1 MKTLNLALAFTVITI
16 LAALLMYARERNA
29 SVPEPYHD
37 NKQAGEATPLILQEA
52 DGDRLVHR
60 AGPLKGLPFT
70 IKVDSQFGKSEDFF
84 VFAEALAPKQTIPFH
99 KHENAEEILI
109 FPEAGASVIVGD
121 RRATTGANTI
131 VFIPRNT
138 WISATNTGA
147 NDIHLLAVFSR
158 HGFESYMR
166 SIAAKPGEPL
176 TPLNQDELTRLRALG
191 HAVYWDTSKGAYP
204 PGVAHP

>member
-1 MKTLNLALAFTVITI
+1 MKRTTLTLIFAVMAITAI
-16 LAALLMYARERNA
+16 FVYARERKAGQKSFLIN
-29 SVPEPYHD
+29 E
-37 NKQAGEATPLILQEA
+37 QAAGAPTPLILQQGE
-52 DGDRLVHR
+52 GDQLIHR

-99 KHENAEEILI
+99 KHENAEEILL
-109 FPEAGASVIVGD
+109 FQEAGASVIVGD
-121 RRATTGANTI
+121 KRGNAGANSI
-131 VFIPRNT
+131 IFIPRNT
-138 WISATNTGA
+138 WISATNIGTS
-147 NDIHLLAVFSR
+147 DIHLLAVFSR

-166 SIAAKPGEPL
+166 SISAKPGEPL
-176 TPLNQDELTRLRALG
+176 TPLNQDELTRLRAIG